1 MKEIRPSTKTEKKA
15 SHRKFLPGILC
26 TVLCAGL
33 LFPSCKRDGT
43 TLELS
48 GIEHVQTYPFKDFQ
62 KLDVAGIFHVE
73 LIPYTKDSVV
83 VRADSILFPYVKV
96 EQKGNKLYF
105 SATLDNIQIDNA
117 AQTTAMALETV
128 GNLMESV
135 ASADTGITDISDVAS
150 EAVASMTS
158 GLEDMQIHA
167 TIFYNA
173 LSTIKAMGTSQIQA
187 DQIWK
192 ADEITLELLGAS
204 AFKGNLIASRSLN
217 LKLLGASR
225 FEGECTAAGKADISV
240 LGGSKAEWSGFMA
253 KADITASGASDVEGF
268 GMIIDELTASA
279 SGASSIQATVSK
291 SLNGEASGASSIRYK
306 GTPKVQASTSGAS
319 SVRPD

>member
-192 ADEITLELLGAS
+192 ADEI
-204 AFKGNLIASRSLN
+204 SRSLN

-268 GMIIDELTASA
+268 GMIIDDLTASA

-306 GTPKVQASTSGAS
+306 GTPEVQASTSGAS